1 MTGDWLQTRNTH
13 RAKAKEC
20 LLLSHLVPNVVPKI
34 NYITP
39 ETKKPQR

>member
-20 LLLSHLVPNVVPKI
+20 LLLSHLAPNIVPKI
-34 NYITP
+34 NYSST
-39 ETKKPQR
+39 ETKKPHQ